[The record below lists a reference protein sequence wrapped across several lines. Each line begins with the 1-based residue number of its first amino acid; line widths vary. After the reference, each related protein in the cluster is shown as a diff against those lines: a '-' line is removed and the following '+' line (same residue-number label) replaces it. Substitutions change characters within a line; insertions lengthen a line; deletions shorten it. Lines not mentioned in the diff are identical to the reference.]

1 MLGTGD
7 GLNTKFLE
15 KVVESMLTRE
25 EEIKLKDYNGDISKL
40 GLAEQCLKAI
50 VDIPFA
56 FKRFDAMLFR
66 ATFEEEIN
74 FIKKSFTILEVSLPS
89 FLPRYS
95 SFFMQQSELIT

>member
-1 MLGTGD
+1 
-7 GLNTKFLE
+7 
-15 KVVESMLTRE
+15 MLTQE
-25 EEIKLKDYNGDISKL
+25 EEIKLKDYNGNISKL
-40 GLAEQCLKAI
+40 GPTEQCIKAI

-66 ATFEEEIN
+66 ETFEEEIN

-95 SFFMQQSELIT
+95 SFFMQQSEILYI